1 MPISYACQIAHWVQV
16 MVAVLAVLSAVIW
29 GLASN
34 VNSPAELTY
43 QSAPDLMRA
52 VAKQS
57 PLNARAAR
65 SAALAALCQMGAV
78 LLPNCQG

>member
-1 MPISYACQIAHWVQV
+1 MPISYACQIALQV
-16 MVAVLAVLSAVIW
+16 LVAILAVLSAVLW
-29 GLASN
+29 GLASK
-34 VNSPAELTY
+34 VNTPTELTY

-57 PLNARAAR
+57 HLNAWAAR

-78 LLPNCQG
+78 LLPDC